1 MSGEGLDLALVGNGT
16 VGALVNAL
24 GQVVW
29 ACFPRFDGDPMFCSL
44 LRAPGLPPGA
54 PGSYAV
60 DLVDQERSEQ
70 EYLVNTPVLVTRLY
84 DKSGGGIEITDFAPR
99 FHQFGRMFCPMTLAR
114 SVRRIAGSPRIRL
127 RVVPAADYGARP
139 ATVTW
144 GSNHVRY
151 EGAGLTIRLTTDA
164 PISAVLEQN
173 PFFLEESITL
183 LFGPDETVQGTPAHV
198 GHRMLEETTAF
209 WREWVRSL
217 AIPYEWQ
224 DAVIRAAITL
234 ELNVFEDSGAIIAA
248 MTTSIP
254 EAKGSARN
262 WDYRYCWIRDG
273 AFVVHALNR
282 LGNTRTM
289 ERYLAYILNVVAAG
303 PDARLSPVYGISGHP
318 VPEEREVSSL
328 AGYLG
333 FGPVRVGNQAYRQV
347 QHDVYGSAILAATH
361 VFFDHRLVRR
371 GDEAL
376 FRRLEGL
383 GHQAAK
389 VHDQPDAGI
398 WELRGQ
404 ARVHTFSSLM
414 CWAACDRLARIARK
428 LGLAERAD
436 YWRGTAERIRQMIC
450 TRAWNDRLG
459 SFVGT
464 ADGKGVALDASLL
477 QLADVGFLKPDDP
490 RVVGTVKAI
499 ERTLKR
505 GDFIFRYDEA
515 DDFGTPENAFLLCTF
530 WYINALAAMGRREEG
545 RELFERVLACRN
557 RHGLLAEHVDPK
569 TGEQWGNFVQTYSMV
584 GVIESAVR
592 LSTRWDQAL

>member
-1 MSGEGLDLALVGNGT
+1 MTGLDLGLVGNGT
-16 VGALVNAL
+16 VGALVNPD
-24 GQVVW
+24 GEIVW

-44 LRAPGLPPGA
+44 LRAPSAARSAPGA
-54 PGSYAV
+54 FAV
-60 DLVDQERSEQ
+60 ELVDQARREQ

-84 DKSGGGIEITDFAPR
+84 DRTGGAIEITDFAPR
-99 FHQFGRMFCPMTLAR
+99 FHQFGRMFCPMMLVR
-114 SVRRIAGSPRIRL
+114 SIRRLAGSPRIRL
-127 RVVPAADYGARP
+127 RVTPAADYGARP
-139 ATVTW
+139 ASITW

-151 EGAGLTIRLTTDA
+151 AGVDLALRLTTDA
-164 PISAVLEQN
+164 PISAILEQN
-173 PFFLEESITL
+173 AFFLEDAVTL
-183 LFGPDETVQGTPAHV
+183 LLGPDETVQGTPSHV
-198 GHRMLEETTAF
+198 GHRMLEETSAY

-217 AIPYEWQ
+217 AIPFEWQ

-254 EAKGSARN
+254 ESAGSGRN

-273 AFVVHALNR
+273 AFVVNALNR

-289 ERYLAYILNVVAAG
+289 ERYLAYILNVVAGGA
-303 PDARLSPVYGISGHP
+303 DARLQPVYGVSGHA
-318 VPEEREVSSL
+318 VPDERDVPAL

-333 FGPVRVGNQAYRQV
+333 MGPVRVGNQAHRQV

-376 FRRLEGL
+376 FRRLESL
-383 GHQAAK
+383 GDQAARLY
-389 VHDQPDAGI
+389 DQPDAGI
-398 WELRGQ
+398 WELRG
-404 ARVHTFSSLM
+404 APRVHTFSSLM
-414 CWAACDRLARIARK
+414 CWAACDRLARIAHG
-428 LGLAERAD
+428 LGLDDRVRHWHASAD
-436 YWRGTAERIRQMIC
+436 RIRAMISE
-450 TRAWNDRLG
+450 RAWNDQLG
-459 SFVGT
+459 AFVGT
-464 ADGKGVALDASLL
+464 ADGTGTALDASLL
-477 QLADVGFLKPDDP
+477 RLVDVGFLKPDDP
-490 RVVGTVKAI
+490 RFVGTVQAI

-505 GDFIFRYDEA
+505 GDFVFRYDEP
-515 DDFGTPENAFLLCTF
+515 DDFGTPQNAFLLCTF

-569 TGEQWGNFVQTYSMV
+569 SGEPWGNFVQTYSMV
-584 GVIESAVR
+584 GVIDSAVR